1 MRRHLIRVAPHIA
14 ADYLLSQAARERDR
28 RRASSD
34 FESGDASGVLY
45 LFVVVLL
52 LNILMHSSPTHCCLE
67 GEKRS
72 WDISFSLHRFS
83 FLIKIPRT
91 KAGY

>member
-45 LFVVVLL
+45 LFVVLLL
-52 LNILMHSSPTHCCLE
+52 LNILMHSAPTHCCLE
-67 GEKRS
+67 GEKKELGHIFFLAS
-72 WDISFSLHRFS
+72 LFFSHQNS
-83 FLIKIPRT
+83 T
-91 KAGY
+91 H